1 MNRNTINTNLIKE
14 YKDGE
19 IVMESKESTTPFE
32 ISTSSLTMIDNSMQ
46 NMKEERVSEKVDL
59 SKFTD
64 NEI

>member
-1 MNRNTINTNLIKE
+1 MEPKE
-14 YKDGE
+14 L
-19 IVMESKESTTPFE
+19 TTPFE